1 MKKILKSGFVA
12 LVMLTVLA
20 SCKKEGTLNA
30 NLDVI
35 DQNIIKDKNSTDI
48 WLDQNFLNP
57 YNIETKYRFDRFELP
72 SGKNITP
79 PSVDQVIPA
88 MEMVR
93 DVWIKPFEAAG
104 GADFIKKISPKQFVL
119 AGSAEYNSNGSIT
132 LGTAEG
138 GRKIVLYV
146 INSFDKTNIASV
158 KQMIQVIQHEY
169 THILNQTVDFSPEY
183 QTVSRGGYEANW
195 TQRSLDEAYSLGFI
209 TQYARVSPLEDFA
222 EQSSNMLMMGRVQ
235 YNGIVEGIAAK
246 YPDAK
251 VKLKKK
257 EQYVV
262 DYFKTAFNIDFY
274 QLQTEVQKALFK
286 ISAPVL
292 HRMIGLGVGYTTLT
306 TNPSVEPNQ
315 SAEFLATWNTAKTA
329 VAAIGGAGRQLN
341 NMQLIFGANN
351 LLTVRYNYTN
361 AAGSALQAD
370 ADYTMVVNATTGIAT
385 ITLNAT
391 QPTTTTYG
399 NMNTLRPGVAAINTY
414 LTTGQFR
421 INWINQ
427 IIPGEIGFVG
437 SLGAFYKST
446 NANSYFYGTMGH

>member
-1 MKKILKSGFVA
+1 MKKILKNGFVA

-79 PSVDQVIPA
+79 PLVDQVIPA

-93 DVWIKPFEAAG
+93 DVWIKPYEAAG

-146 INSFDKTNIASV
+146 INSFDKTNIGSV

-195 TQRSLDEAYSLGFI
+195 TQRPLSEAYSLGFI
-209 TQYARVSPLEDFA
+209 TQYSRVSPIEDFA

-235 YNGIVEGIAAK
+235 YNGIVASVPA
-246 YPDAK
+246 DAQ

-274 QLQTEVQKALFK
+274 KLQTEVQKALFK
-286 ISAPVL
+286 ISAPVFS
-292 HRMIGLGVGYTTLT
+292 RMIGNGVGYTTLYS
-306 TNPSVEPNQ
+306 NPLTDPSQSVE
-315 SAEFLATWNTAKTA
+315 FLGLWNASKVLLQTNGFILKDYMMT
-329 VAAIGGAGRQLN
+329 
-341 NMQLIFGANN
+341 FKANN
-351 LLTVRYNYTN
+351 LMTLRYSFTN
-361 AAGSALQAD
+361 SSGSVTYFAD
-370 ADYTMVVNATTGIAT
+370 ADYTMALNVNTGVTTF
-385 ITLNAT
+385 TLLAT
-391 QPTTTTYG
+391 QPTTTTYA
-399 NMNTLRPGVAAINTY
+399 NMTFVNTWMAGVNNY
-414 LTTGQFR
+414 FKTGSFR
-421 INWINQ
+421 ANWINQ

>member
-1 MKKILKSGFVA
+1 MNMNKIFKKGIVA
-12 LVMLTVLA
+12 LAVITFLA

-30 NLDVI
+30 NLDII
-35 DQNIIKDKNSTDI
+35 DQNIIKNKNATDI

-57 YNIETKYRFDRFELP
+57 YNIETKYRYDRFELAL
-72 SGKNITP
+72 SKNITP
-79 PSVDQVIPA
+79 PLIEQVIPA
-88 MEMVR
+88 METVR

-104 GADFIKKISPKQFVL
+104 GADFIKRISPKQFVL
-119 AGSAEYNSNGSIT
+119 AGSAEYNSNGTIT

-146 INSFDKTNIASV
+146 LNDFDKTSLPSV
-158 KQMIQVIQHEY
+158 TRMIQVIQHEY
-169 THILNQTVDFSPEY
+169 THILNQTVDITPEY

-195 TQRSLDEAYSLGFI
+195 TQRPLTEAYSLGFI

-222 EQSSNMLMMGRVQ
+222 EQSSNMLMMGRVK
-235 YNGIVEGIAAK
+235 YNGIVASLPA
-246 YPDAK
+246 DAQ

-274 QLQTEVQKALFK
+274 QLQAEVQKALFN

-292 HRMIGLGVGYTTLT
+292 HRMIGPGIGYTTLT
-306 TNPSVEPNQ
+306 TNPSAEPNQ
-315 SAEFLATWNTAKTA
+315 SAEFLAAWNTAKTA

-361 AAGSALQAD
+361 SAGSALQAD
-370 ADYTMVVNATTGIAT
+370 ADYTMAVNATTGVAT

-414 LTTGQFR
+414 LTSGTFR

-427 IIPGEIGFVG
+427 IIPGQIGFVG
-437 SLGAFYKST
+437 SLGAFYKT
-446 NANSYFYGTMGH
+446 ANANSYIYGVMN